1 MLVWLKK
8 KEHYKT
14 YIKVENYEFKT
25 YKFLKAYIKVKNYK
39 FKNYRFFESIYKNGK
54 S

>member
-1 MLVWLKK
+1 M
-8 KEHYKT
+8 EHYKT
-14 YIKVENYEFKT
+14 FIKVENYEFKK